1 MTARTQ
7 SQKYN
12 ERKTGEMPPPPE
24 SLFHELT
31 LVVENNPDKAPN
43 MPNNRDD
50 PAGSP
55 EYQAGCRP
63 DLPKVPKIGRDDD
76 GGALDDSSGHKK
88 IRDGIHTQVDQ
99 HRGEKNLPSALVALW
114 GTYNLPRLAPF
125 NPRNGTCS
133 QYRTNQNTSGM
144 HRERMRKVTSPV
156 RVWILMWSPKRI
168 Q

>member
-7 SQKYN
+7 SQKHH
-12 ERKTGEMPPPPE
+12 ERKTGEIPPPPE

-31 LVVENNPDKAPN
+31 LVVENNQDKAPN
-43 MPNNRDD
+43 MPNNQDH

-63 DLPKVPKIGRDDD
+63 DLPKVPKVDAMMMAVLWTIPAGTR
-76 GGALDDSSGHKK
+76 KY
-88 IRDGIHTQVDQ
+88 VDQ
-99 HRGEKNLPSALVALW
+99 HRGEKNLPFALVVLG

-156 RVWILMWSPKRI
+156 RVWILM
-168 Q
+168 

>member
-1 MTARTQ
+1 MKARTQ
-7 SQKYN
+7 SQKHH
-12 ERKTGEMPPPPE
+12 ERKTSEIPPPPE

-63 DLPKVPKIGRDDD
+63 DLSKVPKVGRDDD

-88 IRDGIHTQVDQ
+88 IHDGIHTQV
-99 HRGEKNLPSALVALW
+99 ALG
-114 GTYNLPRLAPF
+114 GTYNLPRLALF

-133 QYRTNQNTSGM
+133 QYRKNQNTSGM

-156 RVWILMWSPKRI
+156 RVWILM
-168 Q
+168 